1 MLASRHYITNNSHYI
16 LTLLVCALGLGF
28 ASCTKDDLYRPGG
41 PDSELR
47 NGGDGNDRPS
57 DDDIVDPDH
66 PGPYT
71 FTFHLR

>member
-1 MLASRHYITNNSHYI
+1 MRKFYI

-47 NGGDGNDRPS
+47 NGDGDNDRPTG

-66 PGPYT
+66 PGDDEPDGIGKG
-71 FTFHLR
+71 